1 MFGFGKRRCKEC
13 GTELSEMEDVRD
25 RVDDLMR
32 GSAYAAEPLEN
43 ICARCRVLLAKGSP
57 SLQSNLHV
65 IEARRIEAEEAA
77 AVAVP
82 DTEPKPAAD
91 QPKEPNQERSE
102 YISGGGYKTEEELL
116 QERTDEY
123 LQSRSADPK
132 DTAQMLF
139 DWLVNTKFGRNVL
152 GVGVI
157 LFMIIANLADNDDNN
172 APSTTADIPYEAAEQ
187 PVITESSGPEL
198 PLPPPTATEPQPLP
212 PVAPATSPGTWVTTN
227 DYPARALR
235 EEREGTTA
243 FRLDVGID
251 GKVTACAVTASSGHA
266 DLDAAA
272 CKALMRRARFEPIT
286 DGGGPASWT
295 SRVRWTIPK

>member
-1 MFGFGKRRCKEC
+1 
-13 GTELSEMEDVRD
+13 MEDVRD

-32 GSAYAAEPLEN
+32 NSVYAAEPLEN
-43 ICARCRVLLAKGSP
+43 ICSRCRVLLAKGSP

-82 DTEPKPAAD
+82 DTEP
-91 QPKEPNQERSE
+91 EPVSDWPEEPTQEQSE
-102 YISGGGYKTEEELL
+102 YVSGGGYKTEEELW
-116 QERTDEY
+116 QDQTGDY
-123 LQSRSADPK
+123 LQSRSAYPQS
-132 DTAQMLF
+132 TTTMVL
-139 DWLVNTKFGRNVL
+139 DWLVNTKIGRNVL
-152 GVGVI
+152 GAGFIVLMI
-157 LFMIIANLADNDDNN
+157 LFNLFDDDDKN
-172 APSTTADIPYEAAEQ
+172 APPLSTEVPYEAAEQ
-187 PVITESSGPEL
+187 PEIAETYSPDAS
-198 PLPPPTATEPQPLP
+198 LPPPTAPEPEPLP
-212 PVAPATSPGTWVTTN
+212 PIAPATNPGTWVTTN
-227 DYPARALR
+227 DYPSRALR

-251 GKVTACAVTASSGHA
+251 GKVTGCTVTASSGHA

-272 CKALMRRARFEPIT
+272 CKALQRRARFEPIT

>member
-1 MFGFGKRRCKEC
+1 
-13 GTELSEMEDVRD
+13 MEDVRD

-32 GSAYAAEPLEN
+32 NSEYAAEPLEN

-82 DTEPKPAAD
+82 DTEPGPVAD
-91 QPKEPNQERSE
+91 QPEEPTQEQSE
-102 YISGGGYKTEEELL
+102 YVGGGGYKTEEELF
-116 QERTDEY
+116 QEQTDGY
-123 LQSRSADPK
+123 RQSRSAYPQS
-132 DTAQMLF
+132 TATMVL
-139 DWLVNTKFGRNVL
+139 DWLVNTKNGRNVL
-152 GVGVI
+152 GVGFVLLMI
-157 LFMIIANLADNDDNN
+157 LFNLFDSDENN
-172 APSTTADIPYEAAEQ
+172 APPLSREEPYEVAEQ
-187 PVITESSGPEL
+187 TEITETNSPDAPL
-198 PLPPPTATEPQPLP
+198 PLPTAPEPQPLP
-212 PVAPATSPGTWVTTN
+212 PIAPATNPGTWVTTN
-227 DYPARALR
+227 DYPSRALR

-243 FRLDVGID
+243 FRLDVGVD
-251 GKVTACAVTASSGHA
+251 GKVTACTVTASSGHG
-266 DLDAAA
+266 DLDAAT

>member
-13 GTELSEMEDVRD
+13 GTELSDMEDVRD

-32 GSAYAAEPLEN
+32 NSEYAAEPLEN

-82 DTEPKPAAD
+82 DTEPGPVAD
-91 QPKEPNQERSE
+91 QPEEPTQEQSE
-102 YISGGGYKTEEELL
+102 YVGGGGYKTEEELF
-116 QERTDEY
+116 QEQTDGY
-123 LQSRSADPK
+123 RQSRSAYPQS
-132 DTAQMLF
+132 TATMVL
-139 DWLVNTKFGRNVL
+139 DWLVNTKNGRNVL
-152 GVGVI
+152 GVGFVLLMI
-157 LFMIIANLADNDDNN
+157 LFNLFDSDENN
-172 APSTTADIPYEAAEQ
+172 APPLSREEPYEVAEQ
-187 PVITESSGPEL
+187 TEITETNSPDAPL
-198 PLPPPTATEPQPLP
+198 PLPTAPEPQPLP
-212 PVAPATSPGTWVTTN
+212 PIAPATNPGSWVTTN
-227 DYPARALR
+227 DYPSRALR

-243 FRLDVGID
+243 FRLDVGVD
-251 GKVTACAVTASSGHA
+251 GKVTACTVTASSGHG
-266 DLDAAA
+266 DLDAAT

>member
-1 MFGFGKRRCKEC
+1 
-13 GTELSEMEDVRD
+13 MEDVRD

-32 GSAYAAEPLEN
+32 NSGYAAEPLEN
-43 ICARCRVLLAKGSP
+43 ICSRCRVLLAKGSP

-82 DTEPKPAAD
+82 DTEPEPVSDWPEKPTEG
-91 QPKEPNQERSE
+91 QSE
-102 YISGGGYKTEEELL
+102 YVSGGGYKTEEELW
-116 QERTDEY
+116 QDQTGDY
-123 LQSRSADPK
+123 LQSRSAYPQS
-132 DTAQMLF
+132 TTTMVL
-139 DWLVNTKFGRNVL
+139 DWLVNTKIGRNVL
-152 GVGVI
+152 GAGFIVLMI
-157 LFMIIANLADNDDNN
+157 LVNLFDNDDKN
-172 APSTTADIPYEAAEQ
+172 APPLSTEVPYEAAEQ
-187 PVITESSGPEL
+187 PEIAETYSPDAS
-198 PLPPPTATEPQPLP
+198 LPPPTAPEPEPLP
-212 PVAPATSPGTWVTTN
+212 PIAPATNPGTWVTTF
-227 DYPARALR
+227 DYPSRALR

-251 GKVTACAVTASSGHA
+251 GKVTACTVTASSGHA

-272 CKALMRRARFEPIT
+272 CKALQRRARFEPIT

>member
-1 MFGFGKRRCKEC
+1 
-13 GTELSEMEDVRD
+13 MEDVRD

-32 GSAYAAEPLEN
+32 NSEYAAEPLEN

-82 DTEPKPAAD
+82 DTEPGPVAD
-91 QPKEPNQERSE
+91 QPEEPTQEQSE
-102 YISGGGYKTEEELL
+102 YVGGGGYKTEEELF
-116 QERTDEY
+116 QEQTDGY
-123 LQSRSADPK
+123 RQSRSAYPQS
-132 DTAQMLF
+132 TATMVL
-139 DWLVNTKFGRNVL
+139 DWLVNTKNGRNVL
-152 GVGVI
+152 GVGFVLLMI
-157 LFMIIANLADNDDNN
+157 LFNLFDSDENN
-172 APSTTADIPYEAAEQ
+172 APPLSREEPYEVAEQ
-187 PVITESSGPEL
+187 TEITETNSPDAPL
-198 PLPPPTATEPQPLP
+198 PLPTAPEPQPLP
-212 PVAPATSPGTWVTTN
+212 PIAPATNPGSWVTTN
-227 DYPARALR
+227 DYPSRALR

-243 FRLDVGID
+243 FRLDVGVD
-251 GKVTACAVTASSGHA
+251 GKVTACTVTASSGHG
-266 DLDAAA
+266 DLDAAT